1 MGSSWPTVSTS
12 DASTYVTITSVV
24 SLGAKVGSAKIRF
37 PSLYIARAVRSL
49 ILASPAIIL
58 LCQAQRAKIAEF
70 LSLNRTNICYGTRR
84 HQGRRTP
91 RDSAQVRES
100 DHSLSLVRSR
110 QDRLPSESRLP
121 RFPQGIPLG

>member
-58 LCQAQRAKIAEF
+58 LCQAQRAKTAEF

-84 HQGRRTP
+84 HQGAPPSTGFCP
-91 RDSAQVRES
+91 SAITNICTVQTQE
-100 DHSLSLVRSR
+100 L
-110 QDRLPSESRLP
+110 
-121 RFPQGIPLG
+121 